1 MFPVHKLLSIGLL
14 GSMVLTSAALAQ
26 SAVSDPK
33 LTGLWLTTDYP
44 ALTQALGDDIAIDI
58 HMENRSLPP
67 QSVKLGVKGLPADWK
82 WEFSANGNA
91 VVAATVR
98 PDQMIGLKLKLLV
111 PSATKPGDYAFQVT
125 GEGEGKY
132 FEVPVSLTL
141 AAAQQAKATFEPKL
155 PALRGNAKSSFE
167 FQLTAKNESREDQ
180 VFNLLAQV
188 PPGFEATFK
197 EQYGSNELTSIPI
210 KAGEAKDVKL
220 AIRVPE
226 GVDAGQYPV
235 KAAVASPSTNAGV
248 DLLLDITGRPELN
261 LVSKEGRLSG
271 NAVAG
276 RESTFTYVVENT
288 GTAPMQK
295 VSLSATPPSGWKIS
309 FTPEKIEAMKPGE
322 KIEVAV
328 NMTPSDKAIAGDYMV
343 NIRANG
349 ENVSDNSD
357 LRVTVKTSTAW
368 GIAGLGVI
376 AASLL
381 AFGTA
386 VTRYGR
392 R

>member
-44 ALTQALGDDIAIDI
+44 ALTQALGDDISIDI
-58 HMENRSLPP
+58 YMENRSLPP

-132 FEVPVSLTL
+132 FEVPVSLKL

-167 FQLTAKNESREDQ
+167 FQLTAQNESREDQ

-210 KAGEAKDVKL
+210 KAGETKDVKL
-220 AIRVPE
+220 SIRVPA

-295 VSLSATPPSGWKIS
+295 VNLSATPPSGWKIG

-357 LRVTVKTSTAW
+357 LRVTVKTSTTW
-368 GIAGLGVI
+368 GIAGLGII

>member
-1 MFPVHKLLSIGLL
+1 MFPVRKLLSVGLL
-14 GSMVLTSAALAQ
+14 GSTVLTSAAFAQ
-26 SAVSDPK
+26 SAMPDSK

-44 ALTQALGDDIAIDI
+44 ALTQALGDDVAIDI

-82 WEFSANGNA
+82 WEFSGNGNT

-98 PDQMIGLKLKLLV
+98 PDQIVDLKLKLAM
-111 PSATKPGDYAFQVT
+111 PEATKPGDYAFQVT
-125 GEGEGKY
+125 GEGEGKF
-132 FEVPVSLTL
+132 FEVPVNLKVTPPL
-141 AAAQQAKATFEPKL
+141 KANATFEPKL

-167 FQLTAKNESREDQ
+167 FQLTAKNDSREDQ

-210 KAGEAKDVKL
+210 KASETKDVKL
-220 AIRVPE
+220 TIKVPD

-248 DLLLDITGRPELN
+248 DLLLDITGRPDLN

-295 VSLSATPPSGWKIS
+295 VNLSATPPSGWKIN
-309 FTPEKIEAMKPGE
+309 FAPEKIEALKPGE

-328 NMTPSDKAIAGDYMV
+328 NMTPADKAIAGDYMV

-349 ENVSDNSD
+349 ENISDNSD

>member
-14 GSMVLTSAALAQ
+14 GSMVLTSAAFAQ

-33 LTGLWLTTDYP
+33 FTGLWLTTDYP

-132 FEVPVSLTL
+132 FEVPVSLKL

-167 FQLTAKNESREDQ
+167 FQLTAKNVSREDN

-210 KAGEAKDVKL
+210 KAGETKDLKL

-295 VSLSATPPSGWKIS
+295 VNLSATPPSGWKIG
-309 FTPEKIEAMKPGE
+309 FMPEKIEAMKPGE

-328 NMTPSDKAIAGDYMV
+328 NMTPADKAIAGDYMV

-349 ENVSDNSD
+349 ENVSDNSE